1 MKKILIILLIIVS
14 IVFVDNKVLAEKEI
28 DINIPSSV
36 TEKKTTQS
44 NNTNNNGAKIT
55 VHDTT
60 EKDYEG
66 KSYDI
71 NVTGL
76 KQCGAFG
83 DPKDSNSF
91 AGQLQQIFNIMKF
104 LGIILALVLTI
115 KDLVY
120 AVAEQK
126 NDTFPKIGKTALK
139 RFVYA
144 ILIFFLPTV
153 LNFIFSLLGLYGTC
167 GII

>member
-1 MKKILIILLIIVS
+1 MKKVFIILLIIMS
-14 IVFVDNKVLAEKEI
+14 FVLLNSNVMAE
-28 DINIPSSV
+28 
-36 TEKKTTQS
+36 
-44 NNTNNNGAKIT
+44 GAKIT
-55 VHDTT
+55 VHETTDKDT
-60 EKDYEG
+60 KG
-66 KSYDI
+66 NKNIDI
-71 NVTGL
+71 DVSGNIS
-76 KQCGAFG
+76 CGEFG
-83 DPKDSNSF
+83 DPKTEGTF
-91 AGQLQQIFNIMKF
+91 AYNLQQIFNIMKF
-104 LGIILALVLTI
+104 LGIILAIVLTI

-139 RFVYA
+139 RLVYA